1 VEPAFRGRTS
11 ALTTKARTT
20 KVFRLKYAQMRQSR
34 PCTLVAGGLAALTAL
49 SVAHAQSANPACQRL
64 EAQLASL
71 DRGNADPAR
80 AEQIRRSEEMVNRQQ
95 FEVDRLVAQSR
106 RIGCESFGFFSIFS
120 NPPAQCG
127 GLMRQLDQQRNAL
140 QRMRT
145 DLESLNGGTTERAA
159 QRRGLLIALG
169 DNGCGPQYRSAA
181 LAAQQGGFWDRLFG
195 DNGGGAIV
203 STPLGPMGGTFRT
216 VCVRTCDGYY
226 FPISYS
232 TSPDRFPE
240 DEQTCQRMCPA
251 SEVAL
256 YTYHNPGEEMAQAVS
271 LGGRLYTELPT
282 AFQYRKSMS
291 PECSC
296 RRPGE
301 SWAQTLKAIG
311 PDDTVLPGDVVV
323 TEQNAKQ
330 LSQPRIGLDG
340 KPIRVDQRKPST
352 AASPP
357 STPSTAT
364 APASTPASEEPS
376 STTDPAK
383 RSVRSVGPTF
393 LPTR

>member
-1 VEPAFRGRTS
+1 MEPAVRSRKKPLRTR
-11 ALTTKARTT
+11 ARAT
-20 KVFRLKYAQMRQSR
+20 KVFRLKCMQMRQSR
-34 PCTLVAGGLAALTAL
+34 PSTLVAGGLVALAALSA
-49 SVAHAQSANPACQRL
+49 AHGQSTNPVCQRL

-106 RIGCESFGFFSIFS
+106 RTGCESFGFFSIFS
-120 NPPAQCG
+120 NPPPQCS

-145 DLESLNGGTTERAA
+145 DLEGLNGGTTERAA

-232 TSPDRFPE
+232 TAPDRFRE

-296 RRPGE
+296 RRSGE

-330 LSQPRIGLDG
+330 LSQPRTSPDG
-340 KPIRVDQRKPST
+340 KPIRSDQRKPST
-352 AASPP
+352 AAP
-357 STPSTAT
+357 SLPTPSA
-364 APASTPASEEPS
+364 AAAPASEEPPS
-376 STTDPAK
+376 PTDPTK
-383 RSVRSVGPTF
+383 RSVRTVGPTF